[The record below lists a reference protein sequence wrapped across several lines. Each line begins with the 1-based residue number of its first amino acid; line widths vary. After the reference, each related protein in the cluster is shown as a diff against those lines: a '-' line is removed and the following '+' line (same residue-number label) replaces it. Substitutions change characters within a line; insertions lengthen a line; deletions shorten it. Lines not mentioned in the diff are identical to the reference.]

1 MHSSLFLL
9 KINMQMNL
17 QQIYLQT
24 LYIIIT

>member
-1 MHSSLFLL
+1 MYSSLFLL

>member
-1 MHSSLFLL
+1 MHSNLFLL